1 MKAIK
6 SILLLFVVSQV
17 IAQGRFDNVQ
27 IQITEVKENI
37 YMLEGAGGNIAVLSG
52 PDGNIMVDAQF
63 ADLSDKI
70 LTAVGSI
77 SDAPIKFLIN
87 THYHGDHTGGNEN
100 LHDAGALII
109 AHEKVRNRLSNDQNI
124 AAFNKIVKAKP
135 EGFWPDITYD
145 SGMNI
150 FLNDQSLQ
158 LLHFDNAHTD
168 GDSFVFF
175 SDLNVL
181 HMGDVFFN
189 KRFPYIDLAS
199 GGSVEGYINAVK
211 AALMLIDEETI
222 IIPGHG
228 ELADKNDL
236 KDFLFTIE
244 EMLSRVSTAMADG
257 KSYEEIQEMNLYEDF
272 QSWGTGFISGEK
284 MVNTLWTD
292 LNRS

>member
-70 LTAVGSI
+70 LTAIRSI